1 MQHTA
6 IQQFKII
13 KIKLE
18 RNHNISTQNQRNLKL
33 ERNSNREIEIQST
46 EIRRR
51 NPAKNHGQKNTPH
64 KNLWFRKT
72 EHYFKQHFYKIRCF
86 CSL

>member
-13 KIKLE
+13 KNKLE
-18 RNHNISTQNQRNLKL
+18 RNHNISTQNLRNLKP

-51 NPAKNHGQKNTPH
+51 NPAKNHGQKNTY
-64 KNLWFRKT
+64 LIKT
-72 EHYFKQHFYKIRCF
+72 SGSEKQNTISSNISIK
-86 CSL
+86 